1 MSVSTGTT
9 FGFIQLFYLDEI
21 ALFVLG
27 KHHLG
32 DALPV
37 VDDEVFLREVDEQH
51 HDFAAIVGINGARR
65 VEHGDAML
73 QGKTAARTY
82 LRLISH
88 WQSHEKAR
96 RNQSAL
102 HRMEHDGFVD
112 VSTQVHARTLRCGKR
127 RERLMPL
134 IDNLYFQHNSRIF
147 CKNTAF

>member
-32 DALPV
+32 DALPI
-37 VDDEVFLREVDEQH
+37 VDDEIFLREVDEQH
-51 HDFAAIVGINGARR
+51 HDFAAIVGIDGARR

-73 QGKTAARTY
+73 QGKTAARTN
-82 LRLISH
+82 LCLISH

-102 HRMEHDGFVD
+102 HRMEYDGFVD
-112 VSTQVHARTLRCGKR
+112 VST
-127 RERLMPL
+127 
-134 IDNLYFQHNSRIF
+134 
-147 CKNTAF
+147 